1 MNKYIRFSFFS
12 MIFPLLT
19 ACQSKSDVKSIPQ
32 QNDTT
37 AVQSVKAPSRQE
49 ASNYS
54 TAIKGKVES
63 VREVPVYSRISEQ
76 ITMFAIDN
84 VGQEVR
90 KGQVVARLSDAAL
103 RVKIAHSRAK
113 LEKAEFQY
121 QAILMGQGYKHDNLD
136 AAPEN
141 IKKMARISS
150 GYNEARA
157 ELHELEHELS
167 YCTITAPISGY
178 VIKIQNT
185 LYGMAKQGEPLI
197 YIVDVEHLKVGF
209 DVLENEVPRY
219 WDGAILT
226 VSTVA
231 FPSEQHPAT
240 ISAVGAVDDN
250 GHAEPAPASGTWYD
264 CIYNFRESSGLK
276 SVTYESG
283 IRCTSHCGKGMVMPA
298 AVRDSRK
305 ASDNRPLPAFC
316 SFIRNFFASK
326 T

>member
-1 MNKYIRFSFFS
+1 MNKYISISLFVTLFS
-12 MIFPLLT
+12 LLT
-19 ACQSKSDVKSIPQ
+19 ACQSKSNEKSIPQ
-32 QNDTT
+32 QSDTT
-37 AVQSVKAPSRQE
+37 AVQSTKAPSPQE
-49 ASNYS
+49 APNVS
-54 TAIKGKVES
+54 TEQHGDVKS
-63 VREVPVYSRISEQ
+63 MREVPVCSRISEQ
-76 ITMFAIDN
+76 IVMFAIEN

-103 RVKIAHSRAK
+103 REKIAHSRAK

-185 LYGMAKQGEPLI
+185 LYGMAKPGEALF
-197 YIVDVEHLKVGF
+197 YIVDVDHLKVSF

-250 GHAEPAPASGTWYD
+250 GMVHVESTLKPHPHLAPGMTA
-264 CIYNFRESSGLK
+264 F
-276 SVTYESG
+276 VTVQS
-283 IRCTSHCGKGMVMPA
+283 IPPSNP
-298 AVRDSRK
+298 
-305 ASDNRPLPAFC
+305 
-316 SFIRNFFASK
+316 
-326 T
+326 